1 MGGGG
6 DRVQRDPGKN
16 EGEKKEGEVA
26 GRRIGAVPPAPCQVP
41 DQCSFCPSSHG
52 PSHPSVEAGAMMNP
66 FPVPQFPCLQ
76 SESRLSGFCGLKWNE
91 RGGKGLGN
99 EGGQRGE
106 GRRRGGARRGECS
119 SWSTIHEGTGASAD
133 TDRLLRKPGSSEHS
147 PPTPASQESVGG
159 CSVTAPP
166 PAAHTGRIFHMFS

>member
-1 MGGGG
+1 M
-6 DRVQRDPGKN
+6 
-16 EGEKKEGEVA
+16 A
-26 GRRIGAVPPAPCQVP
+26 GRRIGAAPPAPCQVP

-99 EGGQRGE
+99 EGGQRGK
-106 GRRRGGARRGECS
+106 GRRRSGARRGECS
-119 SWSTIHEGTGASAD
+119 SWSTIHEGTRASAD

-147 PPTPASQESVGG
+147 PPTPASQESGE
-159 CSVTAPP
+159 
-166 PAAHTGRIFHMFS
+166 AAQ